1 MLPVNLSDWGIT
13 MTRDYTSE
21 ELERMPTLCVGQDA
35 DLKVERTVKVDGHR
49 IHQRWWLSRM
59 ELEDGET
66 HRVHLE
72 ERTDLTEWEAT
83 KLEPLGEER

>member
-1 MLPVNLSDWGIT
+1 MADDFTP
-13 MTRDYTSE
+13 E
-21 ELERMPTLCVGQDA
+21 QLEAMPTLCVGQDA
-35 DLKVERTVKVDGHR
+35 DLKVERTIRVDGMR

-72 ERTDLTEWEAT
+72 ERGDLTEWDVTRLFPIGGA
-83 KLEPLGEER
+83 